1 MSLIGKKY
9 LSHRGY
15 AIEKQGNEL
24 LIEQLKKE
32 LTVKPRVNSMMLQEE
47 VKTFPVYRENQ
58 QKLYL
63 PKNFGLDK
71 FGVPDVIQM
80 EKGEDCPNLNFHGQ
94 LRPIQEEP
102 VQAFLQATKDPK
114 KMGGILSLPC
124 GAGKTVIALQ
134 LSSHFK
140 KKTLIVCH
148 TQFLMDQWIER
159 IEQYLPDAKTGKI
172 KQNLCQIDG
181 YDIVIASLQSL
192 AMRDYDATI
201 FKQFGFVVL
210 DECHHLGAEVFS
222 RCLPKITC
230 RRMLGL
236 SATLKRKDGLS
247 KVFEWHLG
255 KPVFTIK
262 RKDCEVKVLVERYY
276 DPNPEY
282 AREHKIWN
290 TGKLNVAKMINKIC
304 EFPPRNY
311 KIVQTLKK
319 IMETEP
325 NRKVLILSERRNH
338 LQALEEILRLEK
350 FTSIGYY
357 VGGMSKQQLDEGAT
371 FDIILA
377 TFQLASEAMDIPKL
391 NTLILASPVSSIE
404 QPIGRIQ
411 RKKKEEREY
420 IPLVIDILDEFSI
433 FERQGAKRIT
443 FYKKNEYDIIDTIKD
458 KERQQESRKYCLI
471 KDDDEEDQ

>member
-1 MSLIGKKY
+1 MSLTGKRY

-15 AIEKQGNEL
+15 AIEKEGNEK
-24 LIEQLKKE
+24 LIEKLKKD
-32 LTVKPRVNSMMLQEE
+32 LTVKPRTNPMMLQEE
-47 VKTFPVYRENQ
+47 AKEFAVYRENQ
-58 QKLYL
+58 QKIYL
-63 PKNFGLDK
+63 PKNFGLEK

-80 EKGEDCPNLNFHGQ
+80 EDGEDCPNLNFNGT
-94 LRPIQEEP
+94 LRSIQEEP

-114 KMGGILSLPC
+114 RMSGILSLPC
-124 GAGKTVIALQ
+124 GAGKTVIGLFLA
-134 LSSHFK
+134 SHFK

-159 IEQYLPDAKTGKI
+159 IQEYLPGARTGKI
-172 KQNLCQIDG
+172 KQNLCQVDG
-181 YDIVIASLQSL
+181 SDIVIASLQSL
-192 AMRDYDATI
+192 AMRDYDPSI
-201 FKQFGFVVL
+201 FKSFGFVVL

-262 RKDCEVKVLVERYY
+262 RKDCEVKVLVERFY

-282 AREHKIWN
+282 SREHKIWN
-290 TGKLNVAKMINKIC
+290 TSKLNVARMINKIC

-338 LQALEEILRLEK
+338 LQALEELLRLEK
-350 FTSIGYY
+350 FSSIGYY

-391 NTLILASPVSSIE
+391 NTLILSSPVSSIE

-433 FERQGAKRIT
+433 FERQGAKRIA
-443 FYKKNEYDIIDTIKD
+443 FYKKNEYEIVDTVKD
-458 KERQQESRKYCLI
+458 KERQQETRKYCLI
-471 KDDDEEDQ
+471 KDDDEDT